1 MEQSTETSTG
11 KSDAVVSQG
20 NTALGDG
27 APSSQSVNI
36 YISKRPW
43 ENEQIVTSFKFVLDF
58 LIPNTEVEYHV
69 FLEDS
74 LRTHQIVQPF
84 LANPRLHIALKKFGD
99 EDRIDYVVTIG
110 GDGTILWA
118 HKMFDRLSLPPFLS
132 FNGGTLCFLSN
143 FLIEQTPEVITYF
156 HSKVLAKA
164 AFRTKSFPRL
174 TTFVCHQAD
183 CEPLKKY
190 VLNDVTVERAS
201 TTMVVMDLEIN
212 NTPAVT
218 IRSDG
223 LLVSSSTGSTAYNL
237 SLANGMI
244 IHSDVECIIVN
255 PMAPMSLS
263 SRPIVVPPSSEV
275 KVIFNR
281 ESRNASRLVYDGVD
295 WVEFKPGD
303 SLVVQG
309 AEEPLRMILPED
321 FKEFEAWI
329 KKLHELRGWK

>member
-1 MEQSTETSTG
+1 MEHSLETKTG
-11 KSDAVVSQG
+11 TAEAEGSQATVSHIQG
-20 NTALGDG
+20 TS
-27 APSSQSVNI
+27 SSQSVNI

-43 ENEQIVTSFKFVLDF
+43 ENELIVATFKLVLDF
-58 LIPNTEVEYHV
+58 MIKNSEVEYHV

-74 LRTHQIVQPF
+74 LRTHQQVQPY
-84 LANPRLHIALKKFGD
+84 LENERLHIVQKKFGE
-99 EDRIDYVVTIG
+99 EDRIDFVITIG

-143 FLIEQTPEVITYF
+143 FLIEQAQEVISYF
-156 HSKVLAKA
+156 HSKILAKA
-164 AFRTKSFPRL
+164 AFKTKGFPRL
-174 TTFVCHQAD
+174 TTFVCHQVD

-212 NTPAVT
+212 DTPAVT

-275 KVIFNR
+275 RVIFNK

-295 WVEFKPGD
+295 WTEFKPGD

-309 AEEPLRMILPED
+309 AAEPLRMILPED

>member
-1 MEQSTETSTG
+1 MEYPAGTTG
-11 KSDAVVSQG
+11 NEDGTVSQT
-20 NTALGDG
+20 NASAFRASLS
-27 APSSQSVNI
+27 PQSINI

-43 ENEQIVTSFKFVLDF
+43 ENDLIFSSFK
-58 LIPNTEVEYHV
+58 LILEFMLSNTEVDYHV

-74 LRTHQIVQPF
+74 LRTHQLVS
-84 LANPRLHIALKKFGD
+84 LYLEHKRLHIVQRKFGE
-99 EDRIDYVVTIG
+99 EDKIDYVITIG

-143 FLIEQTPEVITYF
+143 FLIEQTKETILHF
-156 HSKVLAKA
+156 HSKILAKA
-164 AFRTKSFPRL
+164 SFRTKDFPRL

-263 SRPIVVPPSSEV
+263 SRPIVVPPRSEV
-275 KVIFNR
+275 RVIFNR

-295 WVEFKPGD
+295 WTEFKPGD

-309 AEEPLRMILPED
+309 ATEPLRMILPED